1 MSKLY
6 DEYRKLKIKDE
17 SKLYIFKSGM
27 FYIALED
34 DAKTLSEMF
43 DFKIVK
49 LNENVVKSGFPI
61 SRLEYYL
68 ELLSKR
74 NINFEIIDGNYSK
87 IENYEDYMN
96 NCKLKKIITDI
107 NNLDLDNVTF
117 KEAYNYLEKLKNEIK
132 KIYKVEEII

>member
-17 SKLYIFKSGM
+17 NKLYIFKSGM
-27 FYIALED
+27 FYIALEE

>member
-27 FYIALED
+27 FYIALEE

-68 ELLSKR
+68 ELLNKR

>member
-17 SKLYIFKSGM
+17 NKLYIFKSGM
-27 FYIALED
+27 FYIALEE

-68 ELLSKR
+68 ELLNKR

-96 NCKLKKIITDI
+96 NCKLKKIIIYI

-132 KIYKVEEII
+132 KVYKVEEII

>member
-27 FYIALED
+27 FYIALEE

>member
-68 ELLSKR
+68 ELLNKR